1 MQYANIIND
10 YRKYISLGAKMR
22 AHIEANLVR
31 GALPDALVAGFAK
44 VHAQCY
50 QCELTI
56 NKHGAYKF
64 KNAKGERHVAA
75 QGQWDRVVDPY
86 HKRSRDDKRGGNRNK
101 VEQVTPRKTAR
112 VTELLVMFNDLS
124 AAERA
129 AFLAGVK

>member
-1 MQYANIIND
+1 MSYAHIIND
-10 YRKYISLGAKMR
+10 YRSYISLGAKMR

-44 VHAQCY
+44 VHAECY
-50 QCELTI
+50 RCEVILTDE
-56 NKHGAYKF
+56 GGYRF
-64 KNAKGERHVAA
+64 KTAKGDEHKTA
-75 QGQWDRVVDPY
+75 QQQWRRQVDPY
-86 HKRSRDDKRGGNRNK
+86 HKRVRSNRGGNRNK

-129 AFLAGVK
+129 AFFAAAK